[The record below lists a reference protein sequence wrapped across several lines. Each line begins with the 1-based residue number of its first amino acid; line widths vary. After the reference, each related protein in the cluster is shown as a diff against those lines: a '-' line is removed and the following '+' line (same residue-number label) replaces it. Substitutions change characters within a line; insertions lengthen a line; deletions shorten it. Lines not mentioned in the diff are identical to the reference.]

1 MSRQPWMDRIV
12 GERMALDQEFNERV
26 QSSRF
31 SNQQW
36 GLIMTAAE
44 FEIERPEDPE
54 RARMVADTSKLPQIM
69 PELDAVEAQMGAGP
83 GGAPAPSDGGGLFGS
98 IKDALGFGGGGDDGP
113 DPERL
118 AAAEDLVEEYAAAL
132 QKRLEDR
139 GKWTRICEAAERGAA
154 GAEAGDATER
164 GRDGSQE

>member
-12 GERMALDQEFNERV
+12 GERMALDQEFNDRV

-98 IKDALGFGGGGDDGP
+98 IKDALGFGGDDGI

-118 AAAEDLVEEYAAAL
+118 AAAEDLVEEYATAL

-139 GKWTRICEAAERGAA
+139 GKWTQICQAAERGA
-154 GAEAGDATER
+154 GTGDAADRDEGER
-164 GRDGSQE
+164 AGGEE